1 MTRSS
6 DAPTARVLAIVL
18 ILIGA
23 VTMVVAVFADDLGV
37 SGGGE
42 GFGWKQLIGAIAGL
56 VILLGGVAWLVRP
69 LTAAEP
75 DFDEPFDLGNRQQ
88 VTGEGRS

>member
-6 DAPTARVLAIVL
+6 DAPTARILALVV

-23 VTMVVAVFADDLGV
+23 VTMVVAVFADDLGI

-69 LTAAEP
+69 LTAAPE
-75 DFDEPFDLGNRQQ
+75 EPFDLGNRRQM
-88 VTGEGRS
+88 TGEGRS

>member
-1 MTRSS
+1 MKRSS
-6 DAPTARVLAIVL
+6 DAPAARILAIVV

-23 VTMVVAVFADDLGV
+23 VTMVVAVFADSLGIR
-37 SGGGE
+37 GGGE
-42 GFGWKQLIGAIAGL
+42 GFGWKQLIAAIAGL

-69 LTAAEP
+69 LTEAVPEP
-75 DFDEPFDLGNRQQ
+75 DESIDLGNRRQ

>member
-37 SGGGE
+37 SGGGG

-75 DFDEPFDLGNRQQ
+75 DSDEPFDLGNRQQ